1 MGGRRERMG
10 ENGAGIK
17 HNWQEQNRQVDL
29 KNSIRMGEAKE
40 LTCTTYGQ
48 ELRGH
53 CWREV
58 GTEQRRA
65 KGKKFKQL

>member
-1 MGGRRERMG
+1 MNRGKGTG
-10 ENGAGIK
+10 NKK
-17 HNWQEQNRQVDL
+17 HKWSVQNRQVDV